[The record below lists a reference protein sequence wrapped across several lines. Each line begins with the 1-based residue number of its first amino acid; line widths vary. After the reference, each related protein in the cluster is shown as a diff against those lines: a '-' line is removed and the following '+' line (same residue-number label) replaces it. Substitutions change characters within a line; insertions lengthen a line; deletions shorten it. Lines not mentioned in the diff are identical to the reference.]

1 MKSRTTHVDIR
12 LKFKMLA
19 PNWSNKNALNET
31 IELFVLS
38 PNAWA
43 YTKNSTPETATAA
56 AYKFRLKVYPTS
68 IWNICSIW
76 LFYNEFECSS
86 SRVTF
91 HVKLSRYLINVQR
104 TQLMLMDVQNW
115 AVIKPLLG
123 DGTSHIG
130 FQSAQTW
137 EAMLSLDTTG
147 RRTSCSTWSNIDLT
161 TDGIETSEATVYGFT
176 GLHL

>member
-1 MKSRTTHVDIR
+1 
-12 LKFKMLA
+12 MLTLTVC
-19 PNWSNKNALNET
+19 W
-31 IELFVLS
+31 
-38 PNAWA
+38 
-43 YTKNSTPETATAA
+43 TPETATAA
-56 AYKFRLKVYPTS
+56 VYKFRLKVYLTS
-68 IWNICSIW
+68 VWNICSIW
-76 LFYNEFECSS
+76 LFYKEFECSS

-104 TQLMLMDVQNW
+104 TQLMLMDVQNC

-137 EAMLSLDTTG
+137 EATLSLDTTG

-161 TDGIETSEATVYGFT
+161 TDGIETSEATVYGLLPVCIYNT
-176 GLHL
+176 RSWVGLVKPFNISITQ